1 MPYQR
6 CSATTNAGTLCQAPA
21 VGKDGFC
28 FFHDPA
34 REPERAAARA
44 KGRQSQNIR
53 HVVLRVP
60 GDFGT
65 IDGVIGMLEI
75 VANELLENPQLDMI
89 RRANAL
95 AQLGKTLLYAIELRD
110 MKAEIYERLRKFE
123 QMEADGLNAAFV
135 RINVEPSKDHEEDS
149 RLQGA

>member
-1 MPYQR
+1 MAYIT
-6 CSATTNAGTLCQAPA
+6 CSATTNAGTPCRAPA

-95 AQLGKTLLYAIELRD
+95 AQLGKTLLYAIELRN
-110 MKAEIYERLRKFE
+110 METEIYERLCKFE
-123 QMEADGLNAAFV
+123 QMEADGLAITDIKV
-135 RINVEPSKDHEEDS
+135 NVKPPNDYGEEN
-149 RLQGA
+149 